1 MNEINPVLSAIVAK
15 GGNAL
20 TSFTRLYIGLLL
32 LPSFGIA
39 LLSLNPYNLEAY
51 SSVEL
56 FVNYIILAITIAVLL
71 CLPMLI
77 VAAVLFV
84 VFGGLKS

>member
-1 MNEINPVLSAIVAK
+1 
-15 GGNAL
+15 
-20 TSFTRLYIGLLL
+20 
-32 LPSFGIA
+32 
-39 LLSLNPYNLEAY
+39 
-51 SSVEL
+51 
-56 FVNYIILAITIAVLL
+56 VNYIILAITIAVLL